1 VHKRKREE
9 EELLN
14 IEQALKTIYEF
25 EEGGYSSLESKEA
38 LLQLEKNKR
47 KLLETREVE
56 WWLNSRAIWLENG
69 DKNTRC
75 FQAYAQG
82 RNIHNT
88 IWSLFDRD
96 GNVVTSFE

>member
-25 EEGGYSSLESKEA
+25 EEGGYSSLKSKEA
-38 LLQLEKNKR
+38 LLQLEKNKK

-56 WWLNSRAIWLENG
+56 W
-69 DKNTRC
+69 
-75 FQAYAQG
+75 
-82 RNIHNT
+82 
-88 IWSLFDRD
+88 
-96 GNVVTSFE
+96 